1 MIIECPG
8 CKQQYNADESYLG
21 KDIEC
26 TACKRHFR
34 AETVKA
40 QDLIDE
46 ERMARL
52 MKCPDCGKM
61 ISYRARQCPNC
72 GYYDDINEVKNQ
84 PVKIAQSTK
93 VEVISIN
100 PSSWE
105 MLKLT
110 FRFWIFTFLI
120 SIIGYAIFFIFLF
133 FFGNII
139 R

>member
-1 MIIECPG
+1 MKIECPS
-8 CKQQYNADESYLG
+8 CKQQYKIEDSEEG
-21 KDIEC
+21 KLFEC
-26 TACKRHFR
+26 PVCKKQFR

-40 QDLIDE
+40 PDLIDE

-84 PVKIAQSTK
+84 PAKTAQSTK

-100 PSSWE
+100 PSTWE

-110 FRFWIFTFLI
+110 FRFWIFTSLI
-120 SIIGYAIFFIFLF
+120 SIIAYVIVLIFLF